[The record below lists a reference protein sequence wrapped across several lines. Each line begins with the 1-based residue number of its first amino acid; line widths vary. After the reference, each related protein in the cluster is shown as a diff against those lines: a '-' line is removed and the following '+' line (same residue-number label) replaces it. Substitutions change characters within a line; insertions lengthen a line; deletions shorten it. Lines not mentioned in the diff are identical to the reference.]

1 MLNISNN
8 SIRDKVHKER
18 YVSFR
23 LTSSLRIARL
33 FKRFLLVLTGSSLI
47 VLFLPWTQN
56 VQGNGQITA
65 LRPESRPQTLQSP
78 IPGRIQ
84 QWFVREGDTV
94 STGDTLVFIGEV
106 KDEYFDPDQII
117 RLEEERDAKEQSAK
131 SYAQKVDAQ
140 RSQIEALKQNRIVKL
155 KQTRLKIKSDSAD
168 VISAEINFQN
178 SYAQYMRADSLFK
191 EGIKSKFDLEQRVSK
206 YQEANAKL
214 VSARN
219 KFDRSLQEISA
230 IQSDFNEKI
239 FKAESELFSAFSA
252 QQASLAEVA
261 KLRNK
266 IANVSAR
273 RDFYFIRSPQDALVT
288 KTIITGIA
296 ENIKEGQ
303 PIVELLPLDYQIAA
317 EIFIRPVDLP
327 LVHIGNEARLEFDGW
342 PAIVFS
348 GWPNTSFG
356 TFPAEV
362 VAVDNVLSKQGG
374 GYRILLVSSDEEDRN
389 WPNELRFGSGV
400 RGIMLLNDVPVWYEI
415 WRQLNGFPPEYYA
428 SSDQTDTQKAD
439 K

>member
-1 MLNISNN
+1 MLNISEN
-8 SIRDKVHKER
+8 SIRDKVHTER

-33 FKRFLLVLTGSSLI
+33 FKRFLLVFTGSSLI

-84 QWFVREGDTV
+84 EWFVREGDTV
-94 STGDTLVFIGEV
+94 STGDTLAFIGEV
-106 KDEYFDPDQII
+106 KDEYFDPDLIE
-117 RLEEERDAKEQSAK
+117 RLEEELAAKRASAK
-131 SYAQKVDAQ
+131 SYGQKVVAQ
-140 RSQIEALKQNRIVKL
+140 EQQVKALKQNREIKL
-155 KQTRLKIKSDSAD
+155 QQTRLKIKNDSTD
-168 VISAEINFQN
+168 VIAAQIGFDN
-178 SYAQYMRADSLFK
+178 SYIQYLRADTLYK
-191 EGIKSKFDLEQRVSK
+191 EGIKSKFDLEKRMNK

-214 VSARN
+214 VSAKN
-219 KFDRSLQEISA
+219 KYSNAVQELDA
-230 IQSDFNEKI
+230 IRADYNEKI
-239 FKAESELFSAFSA
+239 SKAESDMFSAFSA

-266 IANVSAR
+266 IANVAR
-273 RDFYFIRSPQDALVT
+273 RIGFYYITSPQNALVT
-288 KTIITGIA
+288 KTIITGIG

-303 PIVELLPLDYQIAA
+303 PIIELLPLNYKIAA

-342 PAIVFS
+342 PAIVFT

-362 VAVDNVLSKQGG
+362 VAVDNVMSKEGG
-374 GYRILLVSSDEEDRN
+374 GYRILLVSSDEDRN
-389 WPNELRFGSGV
+389 WPSQLRFGSGV

-415 WRQLNGFPPEYYA
+415 WRQLNGFPPEYYEPAAGA
-428 SSDQTDTQKAD
+428 SQKS
-439 K
+439 KK